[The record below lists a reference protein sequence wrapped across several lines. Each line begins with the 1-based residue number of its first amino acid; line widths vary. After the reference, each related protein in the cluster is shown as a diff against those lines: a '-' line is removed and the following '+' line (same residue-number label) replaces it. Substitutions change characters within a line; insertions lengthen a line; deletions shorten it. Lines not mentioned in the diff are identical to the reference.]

1 MTKEEMI
8 EELSKFPS
16 KDIRK
21 LAGVADADCDKK
33 ATMTAGDFPA
43 DDFILDEVKEDA
55 ATDETKDSEEF
66 IKTLDTSKDNKVT
79 YYIAMMSRSDFAAS
93 KVSDIKFETATAKIG
108 TKLPTE
114 EAGVSAYVLGSS
126 NPFDSGDGYYTAANT
141 NLDVNVEG
149 PISNFFVEV
158 PWPSST
164 YIADGSYI
172 ILVKPDTEEQS

>member
-1 MTKEEMI
+1 MI

-33 ATMTAGDFPA
+33 AAMTAGDFPA
-43 DDFILDEVKEDA
+43 DDFILDEVKEDTT
-55 ATDETKDSEEF
+55 TDEIKDMEDSEEV
-66 IKTLDTSKDNKVT
+66 IKVLDTSKDNKVT
-79 YYIAMMSRSDFAAS
+79 YYIATMSRSDFAAS
-93 KVSDIKFETATAKIG
+93 KVSDIKFETENAKIG

>member
-1 MTKEEMI
+1 MI

-55 ATDETKDSEEF
+55 ATDEIKGREDSEEV

-79 YYIAMMSRSDFAAS
+79 YHIATMSRGDFAAS
-93 KVSDIKFETATAKIG
+93 KVSDIKFETKNAKIG
-108 TKLPTE
+108 TKLQSLTK

-141 NLDVNVEG
+141 NLDVKVEG
-149 PISNFFVEV
+149 LISDVFAEA